1 MKAGTLRDRIRI
13 DRPVD
18 AVDSVGGAVKSWAL
32 VAEVNAAIY
41 PGAVG
46 RESTAA
52 GTDFSEVNAS
62 IRFRE
67 IPGEMP
73 DPLWRFT
80 DIDRG
85 AVYSVV
91 ALQRSRLAGEW
102 TAFVKMGGAR
112 RP

>member
-13 DRPVD
+13 DKPVAGTD
-18 AVDSVGGAVKSWAL
+18 TVGGAVKAWQE
-32 VAEVNAAIY
+32 VATVQAAIY

-46 RESTAA
+46 REAALA
-52 GTDFSEVNAS
+52 GTDFSEVSAS

-67 IPGEMP
+67 LPGEMP

-91 ALQRSRLAGEW
+91 ALQRSRLANEW
-102 TAFVKMGGAR
+102 TAFCKMGGAR

>member
-13 DRPVD
+13 ETPVEVID
-18 AVDSVGGAVKSWAL
+18 AVGGASKAWQL

-46 RESTAA
+46 REATAA
-52 GTDFSEVNAS
+52 GTDFSEVSAS

-67 IPGEMP
+67 IPGQTP

-80 DIDRG
+80 DVDRG

-91 ALQRSRLAGEW
+91 VMQRSRLSNEW
-102 TAFVKMGGAR
+102 TAFCKMGGAR